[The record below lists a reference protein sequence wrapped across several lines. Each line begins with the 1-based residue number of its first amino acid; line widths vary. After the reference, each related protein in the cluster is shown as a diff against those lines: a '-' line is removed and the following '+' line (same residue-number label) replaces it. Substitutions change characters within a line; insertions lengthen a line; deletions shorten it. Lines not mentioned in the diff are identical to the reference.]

1 MLISTVPPIFLHCRH
16 YLYNR
21 YAHFL
26 HVFVYLTRS
35 CGFVWVYFYPYEQ
48 VSWGFDFLS
57 YSMSCCSQYIP
68 TLFYFLSAPMCSP
81 SFPFVCLNSLQF
93 LQFLHQLGF
102 LVRSHAC
109 KYCGS
114 QQNLQWKHFQ
124 EKNNWK
130 TIDHILIWLI
140 IFVIERKMVLLSNS
154 SVWTKILFNLIIVHF
169 TTPLVFV
176 CMHHFIG
183 AFVWSSVRI
192 FLLGLHRTHYLWQ
205 ILREV
210 VTEDGKG
217 LATNSQV
224 IAKTTLV

>member
-1 MLISTVPPIFLHCRH
+1 MRVWFPFLFNV
-16 YLYNR
+16 L
-21 YAHFL
+21 L
-26 HVFVYLTRS
+26 LSVY
-35 CGFVWVYFYPYEQ
+35 
-48 VSWGFDFLS
+48 S
-57 YSMSCCSQYIP
+57 YSVLFSFCSNVFTIFSLCVSELTPVSAVPSPTGFSGPESCVQILWLATKPAMKAFSRKE
-68 TLFYFLSAPMCSP
+68 LS
-81 SFPFVCLNSLQF
+81 
-93 LQFLHQLGF
+93 
-102 LVRSHAC
+102 
-109 KYCGS
+109 
-114 QQNLQWKHFQ
+114 
-124 EKNNWK
+124 WK

-140 IFVIERKMVLLSNS
+140 IFVIKRKMVLLSNS